1 MKDNSYDSEKG
12 LESLLND
19 EENTNQ
25 NNTLANN
32 MSELSELNPPSII
45 NNITSTLQMGTL
57 INNINMLNNNKIPYP
72 NYDEIPLIKIKN
84 ENYFED
90 GQDIDNYIKSIIKF
104 DDNKFN
110 ICNQCKKEKN
120 RYFCKE
126 CNENFCCECSDIC
139 WSEKHTLIILKES
152 FKDIEENKNKIVKLI
167 KSKYILYKEKQNKDG
182 KEKENKDYDKI
193 IDDNKINEIEEKP
206 MDYTNDI
213 ILIDTIME
221 KNYINYFH
229 YINIQQCLYYIQ
241 GKYEGSMKIK
251 YNRYYFDNI
260 RIFGENF
267 VKNNKNT
274 CYIIYE
280 SEKYELTEYFKINNW
295 RKDKI
300 LEIKLIGINNII
312 NASHMF
318 DECKQLY
325 LLPDIS
331 NWNTNNV
338 TDMSWMFKGCE
349 SLNSLSDISKWN
361 INNVTYM
368 SWMFDGCKSLKFV
381 GEKYFSNFL
390 ELWKKNKK

>member
-1 MKDNSYDSEKG
+1 
-12 LESLLND
+12 
-19 EENTNQ
+19 
-25 NNTLANN
+25 
-32 MSELSELNPPSII
+32 
-45 NNITSTLQMGTL
+45 
-57 INNINMLNNNKIPYP
+57 
-72 NYDEIPLIKIKN
+72 
-84 ENYFED
+84 
-90 GQDIDNYIKSIIKF
+90 
-104 DDNKFN
+104 
-110 ICNQCKKEKN
+110 
-120 RYFCKE
+120 
-126 CNENFCCECSDIC
+126 
-139 WSEKHTLIILKES
+139 
-152 FKDIEENKNKIVKLI
+152 
-167 KSKYILYKEKQNKDG
+167 
-182 KEKENKDYDKI
+182 
-193 IDDNKINEIEEKP
+193 

-213 ILIDTIME
+213 FLIDIIIE

-251 YNRYYFDNI
+251 YNRYYSDNI

-295 RKDKI
+295 RHDVL

-318 DECKQLY
+318 YGCKSLKSLSDISKWNTNNVTDMSYMFSWCTSLKSLPDISEWDTNNVTDMSYMFFQCKSLY

-338 TDMSWMFKGCE
+338 TDMSYMFKGCE
-349 SLNSLSDISKWN
+349 SLNSLPDISKWN

-368 SWMFDGCKSLKFV
+368 SWMFDGCKSLKFI